1 MKLFL
6 FLSKQNTTIA
16 VCSVAPRKLGSESNG
31 TDLSAIACQ
40 ILPFALFLSKGNE
53 GFDKL
58 SANGNLL
65 KSVPLGPGR
74 NNSDYNTATNAVILG
89 SDPDSAPNR
98 LLRHHRITESGSD
111 PNITAPGQTRY
122 QLDSCQRFLDKRC
135 RPFFRIARATPWLPQ
150 PASCHGPHLCSRW
163 HLSKL
168 PEGFDRLSPNGNHL
182 SQCHWA
188 LTPFLRHWSASLVCR
203 RP

>member
-1 MKLFL
+1 VQNGELFP
-6 FLSKQNTTIA
+6 TT
-16 VCSVAPRKLGSESNG
+16 S
-31 TDLSAIACQ
+31 LSAIACQ

-74 NNSDYNTATNAVILG
+74 NNSDYNTATNAVMLG
-89 SDPDSAPNR
+89 SDPDSAPKR

-135 RPFFRIARATPWLPQ
+135 RPFFRIARHTMVA
-150 PASCHGPHLCSRW
+150 
-163 HLSKL
+163 
-168 PEGFDRLSPNGNHL
+168 
-182 SQCHWA
+182 
-188 LTPFLRHWSASLVCR
+188 SASFMSWPAELGSE
-203 RP
+203 PNSG